1 VRQGKESSKAA
12 MAEDSLHYDRMVE
25 NALRGVLREALTVV
39 VERGL
44 PGDHHFYITL
54 RTDHPGVSLSKQ
66 LKERYPTEITI
77 VLQHQYWGLEVRED
91 GFDVTLS
98 FSDVPEPLS
107 VPYDAVTAFAD
118 PSVRFGLQF
127 NVVDAQAD
135 DEMPSDEVSR
145 ARERQGE
152 PESSPSDAGVADSPD
167 KVVTLD
173 AFRKK

>member
-1 VRQGKESSKAA
+1 
-12 MAEDSLHYDRMVE
+12 MHYDRMVDT
-25 NALRGVLREALTVV
+25 ALRGVLREALTVA

-66 LKERYPTEITI
+66 LRERYPTEITI

-107 VPYDAVTAFAD
+107 VSYDAVTSFAD

-127 NVVDAQAD
+127 NVVEAESE
-135 DEMPSDEVSR
+135 DEIPPDKLPL
-145 ARERQGE
+145 AGDRQGE
-152 PESSPSDAGVADSPD
+152 SKRSQSDAGEAEAPG
-167 KVVTLD
+167 KVITLD

>member
-1 VRQGKESSKAA
+1 
-12 MAEDSLHYDRMVE
+12 MAEDLLHYDRMME
-25 NALRGVLREALTVV
+25 SALRGVLREALTVAL
-39 VERGL
+39 EHGL

-66 LKERYPTEITI
+66 LRERYPTEITI
-77 VLQHQYWGLEVRED
+77 VLQHQYWDLEVRED

-107 VPYDAVTAFAD
+107 VSYDAVTAFAD

-127 NVVDAQAD
+127 NVVEAD
-135 DEMPSDEVSR
+135 EEAERPPDKLPP
-145 ARERQGE
+145 AKGRQGK
-152 PESSPSDAGVADSPD
+152 PKKSPSDAGQAEAPG
-167 KVVTLD
+167 KVVALD

>member
-1 VRQGKESSKAA
+1 
-12 MAEDSLHYDRMVE
+12 MAEDSLHYDRMTE
-25 NALRGVLREALTVV
+25 TALRGVMREALTVV
-39 VERGL
+39 AEHGL

-66 LKERYPTEITI
+66 LRKRYPTEITI

-98 FSDVPEPLS
+98 FSDVREPLS
-107 VPYDAVTAFAD
+107 VSYDAVTAFAD

-127 NVVDAQAD
+127 KVVEADSD
-135 DEMPSDEVSR
+135 DERPPEQLAP
-145 ARERQGE
+145 ARGRKGK
-152 PESSPSDAGVADSPD
+152 PKRSPSDAGQAEAPG
-167 KVVTLD
+167 KVVALD

>member
-1 VRQGKESSKAA
+1 

-25 NALRGVLREALTVV
+25 TALRGVLRKALTVAL
-39 VERGL
+39 EHGL

-66 LKERYPTEITI
+66 LRERYPTEITI
-77 VLQHQYWGLEVRED
+77 VLQHQYWDLEVRED

-98 FSDVPEPLS
+98 FSDVPEALS
-107 VPYDAVTAFAD
+107 VSYDAVTAFAD

-127 NVVDAQAD
+127 NVVEAD
-135 DEMPSDEVSR
+135 EGDERRPDELASVRDGQGKSKKPPSDT
-145 ARERQGE
+145 GE
-152 PESSPSDAGVADSPD
+152 AEAPG

>member
-1 VRQGKESSKAA
+1 

-25 NALRGVLREALTVV
+25 NALRGVLREALTVA

-66 LKERYPTEITI
+66 LRERYPTEITI
-77 VLQHQYWGLEVRED
+77 VLQRQYWDLEVRED

-98 FSDVPEPLS
+98 FSEVQEPLS
-107 VPYDAVTAFAD
+107 VPYAAVTAFAD

-127 NVVDAQAD
+127 NAMEAETEAEAETEVEAETEAEADA
-135 DEMPSDEVSR
+135 PS
-145 ARERQGE
+145 
-152 PESSPSDAGVADSPD
+152 

>member
-1 VRQGKESSKAA
+1 VRQGKESNKAA
-12 MAEDSLHYDRMVE
+12 MAEDTMHYDRMVE
-25 NALRGVLREALTVV
+25 TALRGVLREALTVAL
-39 VERGL
+39 ERGL

-66 LKERYPTEITI
+66 LRERYPTEITI

-107 VPYDAVTAFAD
+107 VPYAAVTAFAD

-127 NVVDAQAD
+127 NVMEADGVDEANV
-135 DEMPSDEVSR
+135 P
-145 ARERQGE
+145 G
-152 PESSPSDAGVADSPD
+152 